1 MQCNEQGIRRY
12 EVEYRISVIIVLA
25 VAVSLCS
32 TGAFAV
38 DITTESSGTGPLMGM
53 GTTSQA
59 TERMPNWKK
68 ARNGPTTVG

>member
-1 MQCNEQGIRRY
+1 M
-12 EVEYRISVIIVLA
+12 EYRVSVIMILA

-38 DITTESSGTGPLMGM
+38 DITTESLATGPLMVM

-59 TERMPNWKK
+59 MDMMPTWKK